1 MPSKA
6 HTGKQRTSSS
16 AKKRFKKTGKGKF
29 AQRKAAHNHLL
40 QQKSKK
46 QKRLARQ
53 TIIASPAYS
62 KQLKRMLPG
71 T

>member
-1 MPSKA
+1 MSKSKP
-6 HTGKQRTSSS
+6 GKQKTLSS
-16 AKKRFKKTGKGKF
+16 AKKRFKRTGKGKF
-29 AQRKAAHNHLL
+29 AQQKAAHNHLL

-46 QKRLARQ
+46 QKRLAKQ
-53 TIIASPAYS
+53 TIIASSAYS